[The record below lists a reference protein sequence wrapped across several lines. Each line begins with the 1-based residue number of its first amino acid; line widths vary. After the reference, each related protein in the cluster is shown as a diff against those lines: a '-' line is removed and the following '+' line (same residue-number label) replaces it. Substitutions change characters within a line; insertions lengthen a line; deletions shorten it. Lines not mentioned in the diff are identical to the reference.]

1 MDKLSIA
8 RLEDLIEQTQESLEQ
23 VLHIRGIY

>member
-8 RLEDLIEQTQESLEQ
+8 SLDYLIEQTQESLERVIQ
-23 VLHIRGIY
+23 IRGK